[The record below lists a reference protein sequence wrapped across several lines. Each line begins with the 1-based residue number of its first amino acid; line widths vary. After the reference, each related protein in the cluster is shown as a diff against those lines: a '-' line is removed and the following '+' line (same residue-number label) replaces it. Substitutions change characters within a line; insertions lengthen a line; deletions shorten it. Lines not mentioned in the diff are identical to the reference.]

1 MDIKDKIELVKANIW
16 KAIDDYKAHTKQ
28 TEVLDDITDT
38 FVGNLAEDNISAKRE
53 LRELFRTSPA
63 WNEDLDALVIN
74 GTRTHNPDYDRVNE
88 LAEDILAPARA
99 YADNETYETI
109 SRAIRFFTKPKSTRE
124 ERQESIEAIQSL
136 APNAYAPNKKHSRIF
151 KALCDALKVS
161 DDAAGSKFQRKYAQ
175 FADEITSRKI
185 PFKLY
190 VSLSAAHFLTMS
202 NPKADRRGDMMTSCH
217 SLNSTQYEYN
227 CGCTGYGR
235 DEFTFIVFTA
245 TDPDDPSTLNSRKNS
260 RQIFAYKPGNGLL
273 LQSRLYNTFGGT
285 CGAQEDSKLYRDL
298 VQREISEL
306 EEAANL
312 WRTYNYF
319 GNNHCTIP
327 SGIGFGGYP
336 DWTYKQFAAKISIR
350 SDHRDDFTPFSVG
363 TYGLCIVC
371 GDETSRGLYCESCKP
386 ADECDSDD
394 DDEEDDDDD
403 NINLICE
410 RCGNTCEETYLVR
423 NDNNQ
428 EMYVCDDCRNAYYT
442 CCDDC
447 EAYYP
452 DRQMTEVHNG
462 GQVCRSCLENRYTR
476 CSQCGGYY
484 PNADVFEVY
493 HHGESV
499 QVCDDCRCEHYAECA
514 NCGGHFHK
522 DDMKDGLC
530 PNCAAETERDV
541 A

>member
-1 MDIKDKIELVKANIW
+1 MDTQTKITMAKENIWQAIKD
-16 KAIDDYKAHTKQ
+16 YRAHTDQ
-28 TEVLDDITDT
+28 TEVLNDITDT
-38 FVGNLAEDNISAKRE
+38 FVGNLAEDNIYAKRE

-63 WNEDLDALVIN
+63 WNEELDAIIIN
-74 GTRTHNPDYDRVNE
+74 GTRTHNPDYLRVE
-88 LAEDILAPARA
+88 SLAEDILSPALET
-99 YADNETYETI
+99 ADYETSKKIAKAI
-109 SRAIRFFTKPKSTRE
+109 SFFTQPKE
-124 ERQESIEAIQSL
+124 EKEYRHAEIAAIQSL
-136 APNAYAPNKKHSRIF
+136 APDAYAQNKKPSRIF

-161 DDAAGSKFQRKYAQ
+161 DDAAGSKFQRQYAQ

-217 SLNSTQYEYN
+217 SLNSTHYEYN

-245 TDPDDPSTLNSRKNS
+245 TDPADSSTLNSRKNS
-260 RQIFAYKPGNGLL
+260 RQIFAYKPWNGLL
-273 LQSRLYNTFGGT
+273 LQSRLYNTSGGT
-285 CGAQEDSKLYRDL
+285 YGAQEDSKLYRDL

-312 WRTYNYF
+312 WRTYNYC
-319 GNNHCTIP
+319 GNKYCTIP
-327 SGIGFGGYP
+327 CGVGFGGYT
-336 DWTYKQFAAKISIR
+336 DWTYKHFAAKISIR
-350 SDHRDDFTPFSVG
+350 SDHMDDFMSFSVG

-371 GDETSRGLYCESCKP
+371 GDETSRGIYCESCKP
-386 ADECDSDD
+386 ADECNCDD
-394 DDEEDDDDD
+394 ADEDEEDD
-403 NINLICE
+403 NPVCE
-410 RCGNTCEETYLVR
+410 RCGNSCEETYAVR

-462 GQVCRSCLENRYTR
+462 GQVCRSCL
-476 CSQCGGYY
+476 S
-484 PNADVFEVY
+484 D
-493 HHGESV
+493 
-499 QVCDDCRCEHYAECA
+499 HYAECT